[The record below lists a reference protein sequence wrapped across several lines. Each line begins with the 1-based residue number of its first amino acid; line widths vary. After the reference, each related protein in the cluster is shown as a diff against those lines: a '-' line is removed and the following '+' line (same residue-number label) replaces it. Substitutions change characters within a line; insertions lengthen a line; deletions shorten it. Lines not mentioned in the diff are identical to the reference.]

1 MKLFIITIFCIINFV
16 ACTQKTT
23 IEFKV
28 LFQPNSVYVI
38 TAGQNAKTEVVT
50 QKNNQAADQNGV
62 ENGTVIETTRKQS
75 SSITTGSVNPDQSFS
90 WEMTFDTITSSKAV
104 DGKRVEMINP
114 LLKGLVIEG
123 IFDKNNKMHID
134 SVQFSALD
142 VNVREELKASSEK
155 IFEQISFPSAQ
166 MNIGDEVIHHT
177 PFEWPSRNSGT
188 IKFHMSTKFKF
199 VAIKDDIAFFE
210 VIQNLDSIN
219 AKENYIHGNGRG
231 TGNCEYDFR
240 KNYITKFQT
249 SSNTDLTLTLFGEVT
264 KCKINSSYF
273 QQTILKD

>member
-1 MKLFIITIFCIINFV
+1 MKLMILVFLCIINFV
-16 ACTQKTT
+16 ACTSKNT
-23 IEFKV
+23 IDFKV

-38 TAGQNAKTEVVT
+38 TTEQKAKTEIIP
-50 QKNNQAADQNGV
+50 QKNNQAVDQNGV
-62 ENGTVIETTRKQS
+62 ENGSVIETTRKQS

-90 WEMTFDTITSSKAV
+90 WEMNFDSLTSTKVV
-104 DGKRVEMINP
+104 DGKPVNMINP
-114 LLKGLVIEG
+114 LKGLVIEG
-123 IFDKNNKMHID
+123 TCDKNNKIHID
-134 SVQFSALD
+134 SLLFNAFD
-142 VNVREELKASSEK
+142 VNIREELKASSEK
-155 IFEQISFPSAQ
+155 IFEQMSFPSAQ

-177 PFEWPSRNSGT
+177 PVEWPSRNSGT
-188 IKFHMSTKFKF
+188 IKFHMSTKFKL

-219 AKENYIHGNGRG
+219 TKENYIHGNGQG
-231 TGNCEYDFR
+231 TGNCEYDFK
-240 KNYITKFQT
+240 KNYIAKYQT